1 LTAPPPSGK
10 IGPDHQETRRVQSF
24 KLVLPEHLNHYGYL
38 FGGYLLQWV
47 DEAAYIAASLDYP
60 GSNFVTV
67 AMDRVEF
74 HRSIRQGA
82 ILRFEVQ
89 RQRVGTTSAR
99 YQVEVFDGTA
109 PQPVFSTQIT
119 FVGLGVDG
127 AKRPLPK

>member
-1 LTAPPPSGK
+1 M
-10 IGPDHQETRRVQSF
+10 QSF

-47 DEAAYIAASLDYP
+47 DEAAYVAASLDYP

-82 ILRFEVQ
+82 ILRFDVQ
-89 RQRVGTTSAR
+89 RQRVGVTSVR
-99 YQVEVFDGTA
+99 YHVEVFDGTA
-109 PQPVFSTQIT
+109 PEPVFSTQIT
-119 FVGLGVDG
+119 FVGLGPDG
-127 AKRPLPK
+127 SKRPLPK

>member
-1 LTAPPPSGK
+1 M
-10 IGPDHQETRRVQSF
+10 QSF

-74 HRSIRQGA
+74 HRSIRQGS
-82 ILRFEVQ
+82 ILRFEVN
-89 RQRVGTTSAR
+89 RQRVGVTSVG
-99 YQVEVFDGTA
+99 YLVEVFDGAA
-109 PQPVFSTQIT
+109 PPPVFSTQIT
-119 FVGLGVDG
+119 FVGLGPDG
-127 AKRPLPK
+127 AKQPLPK